1 MILSL
6 RKAHKNF
13 IVRGVKMI
21 LIISIQTFM
30 KQPDKDKI
38 AILRMVAKGEMKII
52 DLEVQTCN
60 VN

>member
-1 MILSL
+1 
-6 RKAHKNF
+6 
-13 IVRGVKMI
+13 
-21 LIISIQTFM
+21 M

-38 AILRMVAKGEMKII
+38 AIQRMVAKGEMKII